1 MTNNIVRKQPKKK
14 ESEREREKERER
26 ERERE
31 EERKKI
37 TTEKNEKEVVYFWK
51 EKAIKK
57 KISTCFYIYL

>member
-1 MTNNIVRKQPKKK
+1 MLESKQKKK
-14 ESEREREKERER
+14 ESERERERER
-26 ERERE
+26 EEEE